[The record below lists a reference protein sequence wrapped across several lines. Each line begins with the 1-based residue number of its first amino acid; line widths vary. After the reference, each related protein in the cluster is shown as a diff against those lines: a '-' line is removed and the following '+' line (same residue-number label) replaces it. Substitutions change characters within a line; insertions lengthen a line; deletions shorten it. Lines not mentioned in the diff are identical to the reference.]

1 MRFTVK
7 DCGTMSLQ
15 DGAYVNIPPLLG
27 RLIRLIRLDLRWR
40 GRLHSYMLMDGWDGM
55 GWDLMDGYHWS

>member
-1 MRFTVK
+1 
-7 DCGTMSLQ
+7 MSPQ

-55 GWDLMDGYHWS
+55 GWDGI